1 MEVNQSCRDFLQFL
15 CCKSVTADNP
25 IKLVFRFTRISFGL
39 NSVPFILEGTLQMHM
54 SLLTTILMD
63 DTIIT
68 FKDLDTTIMLNNKAK
83 MCLSERRF
91 ELRKWQTNDNNIRD
105 FLRQNETS

>member
-1 MEVNQSCRDFLQFL
+1 MN
-15 CCKSVTADNP
+15 
-25 IKLVFRFTRISFGL
+25 
-39 NSVPFILEGTLQMHM
+39 
-54 SLLTTILMD
+54 

-68 FKDLDTTIMLNNKAK
+68 FKDLDTTIMLNNKVK

-91 ELRKWQTNDNNIRD
+91 ELRKWQTNDSNIRD

>member
-1 MEVNQSCRDFLQFL
+1 
-15 CCKSVTADNP
+15 
-25 IKLVFRFTRISFGL
+25 
-39 NSVPFILEGTLQMHM
+39 MHM

-68 FKDLDTTIMLNNKAK
+68 FKDLDTTIMLNNKVK
-83 MCLSERRF
+83 MYLSERRF

>member
-1 MEVNQSCRDFLQFL
+1 M
-15 CCKSVTADNP
+15 
-25 IKLVFRFTRISFGL
+25 KLVFRFTRISFGL

-68 FKDLDTTIMLNNKAK
+68 FKDLDTTIMLNNKVK
-83 MCLSERRF
+83 MCLSEGRF
-91 ELRKWQTNDNNIRD
+91 ELRKWQTNDNNVRD

>member
-1 MEVNQSCRDFLQFL
+1 
-15 CCKSVTADNP
+15 
-25 IKLVFRFTRISFGL
+25 
-39 NSVPFILEGTLQMHM
+39 MHM

-63 DTIIT
+63 DTSIT
-68 FKDLDTTIMLNNKAK
+68 FKDLDTTIMLNNKVK

>member
-15 CCKSVTADNP
+15 CCNSVRADNP

-39 NSVPFILEGTLQMHM
+39 NSIPFILEGTLQIHM
-54 SLLTTILMD
+54 SLLTTIFMD
-63 DTIIT
+63 DTIIN
-68 FKDLDTTIMLNNKAK
+68 FKDLNTIIMLNNKVK

-91 ELRKWQTNDNNIRD
+91 ELRK
-105 FLRQNETS
+105 

>member
-68 FKDLDTTIMLNNKAK
+68 FKDLDTTIMLNNKVK